1 MGKSAGLMTEF
12 KTEAGRPIYISDD
25 GEIVSEKSV
34 TIKMGNKFVNVP
46 SIHDGIQY
54 SEDELAEMIQNK
66 EIKPT
71 STHKTEKL
79 AVKAAEK
86 RSPSLMSEDT
96 ARAVEDKYKEEIVVR
111 TVKSDP
117 SPTMRAPLMELP
129 ELPVEKAMKKKE
141 MDEQM
146 ITFAEGGLLDEG
158 GTVDPVSGNEVP
170 AGSTQE
176 EVRDDIPAQLSEG
189 EFVFPADVVRYIGLE
204 NLMKLRQKAKA
215 GLKLMEDM
223 GQMGNAEEA
232 VMDDDLKY
240 IAEVDMLIDNFDPE
254 EEETRNFAVGG
265 YNPPKIPNFS
275 GTTYK
280 APTASDIVFGGGSG
294 VSPFGNVQSPVQYSS
309 EEYIGPNGE
318 RITVT
323 LINGKPVN
331 PPPPGYKKYDPTKAV
346 TAAPTVAQ
354 PKVAQPTVT
363 GGEDNRQRDAE
374 EAGRIAQE
382 KELSNLIAK
391 YNPEFAKVWS
401 QDPFNTGK
409 LGATG
414 LAGAILGSVKSI
426 GARTDAIPGI
436 LETFGLDPK
445 QFENTGLAGSL
456 PGNKYDI
463 GKLTNTLRTADI
475 LVEQLGIE
483 KDKIADIIE
492 YTDLDSDGDG
502 EITKDDLIDDDG
514 KLTRAGQDLFMEI
527 DGEDPADTPPAPSVT
542 RGKDITTEVRE
553 QLAQQRDDSSSDDRD
568 SEDSGT
574 TGSGSA
580 SAAGGEDTEAI
591 GSFSKGGTV
600 QEQTKRALKSS
611 RKK

>member
-71 STHKTEKL
+71 STHKTEAL

-86 RSPSLMSEDT
+86 RSPSLMSQET
-96 ARAVEDKYKEEIVVR
+96 AMQVEDSYRKEMTKR
-111 TVKSDP
+111 KSQTEMIDLIP
-117 SPTMRAPLMELP
+117 SPR
-129 ELPVEKAMKKKE
+129 MKDDNE
-141 MDEQM
+141 YP

-232 VMDDDLKY
+232 VMDDDLEY

-275 GTTYK
+275 GTAYK
-280 APTASDIVFGGGSG
+280 TPTASDIVFGGGSG
-294 VSPFGNVQSPVQYSS
+294 VSPFGNVQSPVQYTS

-363 GGEDNRQRDAE
+363 DTGGDGGDGPQAPTNNMGTLGFSGLAEAVSVLAEVNPDLEKAFANKPKGLKDLVVKGLIPSLISSVQYGTQEAKAIKALEQGYGLTNFDVDSTYGKWRAGLDNPYMAAAVLQSEKQAREIASGESDWRNSQFGSEAEARAVAESGWGSDEHFETIDPDDGDFVTE
-374 EAGRIAQE
+374 EATQAQIDAYNAAEIERAIEEGRQA
-382 KELSNLIAK
+382 NL
-391 YNPEFAKVWS
+391 
-401 QDPFNTGK
+401 
-409 LGATG
+409 
-414 LAGAILGSVKSI
+414 
-426 GARTDAIPGI
+426 
-436 LETFGLDPK
+436 
-445 QFENTGLAGSL
+445 
-456 PGNKYDI
+456 
-463 GKLTNTLRTADI
+463 AD
-475 LVEQLGIE
+475 
-483 KDKIADIIE
+483 
-492 YTDLDSDGDG
+492 S
-502 EITKDDLIDDDG
+502 
-514 KLTRAGQDLFMEI
+514 
-527 DGEDPADTPPAPSVT
+527 
-542 RGKDITTEVRE
+542 
-553 QLAQQRDDSSSDDRD
+553 RDDNSGESSRDRSDTNEDYGGGSGDATQSDD
-568 SEDSGT
+568 
-574 TGSGSA
+574 A
-580 SAAGGEDTEAI
+580 SFGGVE
-591 GSFSKGGTV
+591 GGWD
-600 QEQTKRALKSS
+600 
-611 RKK
+611 

>member
-12 KTEAGRPIYISDD
+12 KTEAGRPIYISDNGD
-25 GEIVSEKSV
+25 IVSEQSV

-54 SEDELAEMIQNK
+54 SEDELAELIK
-66 EIKPT
+66 DKKIKPT
-71 STHKTEKL
+71 STHKSEPL
-79 AVKAAEK
+79 AIKAAEK
-86 RSPSLMSEDT
+86 RSPSLMSQET
-96 ARAVEDKYKEEIVVR
+96 AMQVEDAYREEM
-111 TVKSDP
+111 VKRKAQTEMIDLIP
-117 SPTMRAPLMELP
+117 SPR
-129 ELPVEKAMKKKE
+129 MKDDNE
-141 MDEQM
+141 HP

-204 NLMKLRQKAKA
+204 NLMKLRQKAKQ
-215 GLKLMEDM
+215 GLQLMEDM

-232 VMDDDLKY
+232 VVEDDLEY
-240 IAEVDMLIDNFDPE
+240 IAEVDMLIDNFDPN

-265 YNPPKIPNFS
+265 YNPPRIPNFS

-280 APTASDIVFGGGSG
+280 APTASDIVFGGSSG
-294 VSPFGNVQSPVQYSS
+294 VSPFGGVQSPVQYTS

-331 PPPPGYKKYDPTKAV
+331 PPPPGYKKYDPTKAAK
-346 TAAPTVAQ
+346 TAPTIAQ
-354 PKVAQPTVT
+354 PQVAQPTVSDS
-363 GGEDNRQRDAE
+363 GEDRQRQEA
-374 EAGRIAQE
+374 EAGRVAQE
-382 KELSNLIAK
+382 KELNNLIAK

-401 QDPFNTGK
+401 QDAFKTGK
-409 LGATG
+409 MGASG
-414 LAGAILGSVKSI
+414 LAGAVLGSLKTI

-436 LETFGLDPK
+436 LETFGIDPK
-445 QFENTGLAGSL
+445 KFEISGFAGSL
-456 PGNKYDI
+456 PGNKYDV
-463 GKLTNTLRTADI
+463 GKLANTLRTADV
-475 LVEQLGIE
+475 LVEQLGID
-483 KDKIADIIE
+483 KNKIADIIE

-514 KLTRAGQDLFMEI
+514 NMTRAGRDLFMDLE
-527 DGEDPADTPPAPSVT
+527 DGTDPAETAPAPSVT
-542 RGKDITTEVRE
+542 RGEDITDQVRE
-553 QLAQQRDDSSSDDRD
+553 ELARQRDDSSSDDND
-568 SEDSGT
+568 SQDSGT

-591 GSFSKGGTV
+591 GSFSKGGAV
-600 QEQTKRALKSS
+600 QQTKRALKSS